1 MTKELLF
8 FFLVVGGLGSIGS
21 LIYLIISRFIEKKR
35 TTKLE
40 ETSKD
45 IGFSFSKSED
55 ETIPNN
61 KHYPHLFS
69 QGHTQKAWNIM
80 GNETEN
86 GDLIKIFDYQ
96 YTEGGG
102 KNRRTYDQTICLFSS
117 LQIDLPAFHLR
128 PENIFNRF
136 LSDIGSEG
144 YEDID
149 FESNPDFSDHYLLTG
164 ELDTEQPLHN
174 NEEKVRNIFNEN
186 VLDFYEKNVGL
197 CTEAMDKTLIYYK
210 HNKRVSPE
218 NIEVFLKDG
227 IKVLSLFTAS
237 QSAKGEPQQ
246 VHSQNEPPGHNQ
258 SQLRGNDEVLYPES
272 PMPWYI
278 RNYIDVLKRYV
289 LFDGRASKR
298 EFWWFTLI
306 NSIISFCVLP
316 AVTAILGMLIGFK
329 LPLMPLIGIYK
340 LAVFL
345 PSTAVGVRRMRDSGR
360 SGWWVFV
367 PIINIMFWVYVSEPR
382 DNQYGPPPLVPK

>member
-1 MTKELLF
+1 MFDPGQLY
-8 FFLVVGGLGSIGS
+8 FLVVGVIFLMIVGSVIGL
-21 LIYLIISRFIEKKR
+21 ISRFIEKKR
-35 TTKLE
+35 VLKLE
-40 ETSKD
+40 DTSKD
-45 IGFSFSKSED
+45 IGFSYSKSED

-61 KHYPHLFS
+61 NHYPHLFS
-69 QGHTQKAWNIM
+69 QGHAQKAWNIM
-80 GNETEN
+80 ENETEN
-86 GDLIKIFDYQ
+86 GDLIKIFDYE

-136 LSDIGSEG
+136 LNDMGLAG

-164 ELDTEQPLHN
+164 ELDAEQPRHD
-174 NEEKVRNIFNEN
+174 NEGKVRNIFNEK

-197 CTEAMDKTLIYYK
+197 CTEAMDNTLIYYR

-218 NIEVFLKDG
+218 NIEGFLKEG
-227 IKVLSLFTAS
+227 IKVLSLFTTS
-237 QSAKGEPQQ
+237 QSAKGEPPQAQ
-246 VHSQNEPPGHNQ
+246 SQIEPPEHNQ
-258 SQLRGNDEVLYPES
+258 NQLGESDEVLYLES

-316 AVTAILGMLIGFK
+316 AITAILGVFIGFK
-329 LPLMPLIGIYK
+329 PSLAQIYN

-345 PSTAVGVRRMRDSGR
+345 PSLAVGIRRMKDTGR
-360 SGWWVFV
+360 SGWWVCV
-367 PIINIMFWVYVSEPR
+367 PIINIMFWVSASEPR
-382 DNQYGPPPLVPK
+382 DNQYGPPPLAPK

>member
-1 MTKELLF
+1 MFDPGQLY
-8 FFLVVGGLGSIGS
+8 FLVVGVIFLMIVGSVIGL
-21 LIYLIISRFIEKKR
+21 ISRFIEKKR
-35 TTKLE
+35 VLKLE
-40 ETSKD
+40 DTSKD
-45 IGFSFSKSED
+45 IGFSYSKSED

-61 KHYPHLFS
+61 NHYPHLFS
-69 QGHTQKAWNIM
+69 QGHAQKAWNIM
-80 GNETEN
+80 ENETEN
-86 GDLIKIFDYQ
+86 GDLIKIFDYE

-136 LSDIGSEG
+136 LSDMGLAG

-164 ELDTEQPLHN
+164 ELDAEQPRHD
-174 NEEKVRNIFNEN
+174 NEGKVRNIFNEN

-197 CTEAMDKTLIYYK
+197 CTEAMGNTLIYYR

-218 NIEVFLKDG
+218 NIEGFLKEG
-227 IKVLSLFTAS
+227 IKVLSLFTTS
-237 QSAKGEPQQ
+237 QSAKGEPPQA
-246 VHSQNEPPGHNQ
+246 HSQIEPPEHNQ
-258 SQLRGNDEVLYPES
+258 NQLGESDEVLYPES

-316 AVTAILGMLIGFK
+316 AITAILGVFIGFK
-329 LPLMPLIGIYK
+329 PSLAQIYN

-345 PSTAVGVRRMRDSGR
+345 PSLAVGIRRMKDTGR
-360 SGWWVFV
+360 SGWWVCV
-367 PIINIMFWVYVSEPR
+367 PIINIMFWVSASEPR
-382 DNQYGPPPLVPK
+382 DNQYGPPPLAPK